1 MHVGMQDV
9 AGWAMWKYKGA
20 HKVLQC
26 TCKQKIV
33 IIEGVSF
40 IATLS
45 TPAWLHRKP
54 ASAETSCDGWS
65 AQDSHKR
72 NRLYIH
78 LRAYSIRSFYS
89 ISWITTDWLTVTYY
103 REQHSSWEVIVPQL
117 VTEFP
122 MFYRTCRFVVAFTR
136 VCQFF
141 LSWARWIQSTFLSCF
156 RKSSFNIIHTSKL
169 RFSKWSLQVSSPK
182 FCMQFCSLCV
192 PHALPIS
199 FSLIWSP

>member
-1 MHVGMQDV
+1 
-9 AGWAMWKYKGA
+9 
-20 HKVLQC
+20 VLQC

-54 ASAETSCDGWS
+54 SSAETSCDGWS

-89 ISWITTDWLTVTYY
+89 IS
-103 REQHSSWEVIVPQL
+103 
-117 VTEFP
+117 
-122 MFYRTCRFVVAFTR
+122 
-136 VCQFF
+136 
-141 LSWARWIQSTFLSCF
+141 
-156 RKSSFNIIHTSKL
+156 
-169 RFSKWSLQVSSPK
+169 
-182 FCMQFCSLCV
+182 
-192 PHALPIS
+192 
-199 FSLIWSP
+199 